1 MLSSLCS
8 YWFLWELDTVL
19 VAESCP
25 YLSVII
31 TSFNQGKLLLEAVD
45 SYERHSNQC
54 SSELLVIDDGSECIE
69 TLRILDILE
78 TKGYTV
84 LRQENM
90 GLPQARNNA
99 LSSATGKVILFLDDD
114 NRLLAPYFTIG
125 LQLMRDDSAIDVV
138 YGDRL
143 EFGEW
148 DRLVQIGDID
158 PDELWTMNRIDNC
171 ALIRHS
177 YLDRCGG
184 YEVKLTG
191 LGFEDWELWLN
202 GLSQE
207 SGLKLKYL
215 NLPCFEYRVR
225 SNSMLNHLFKS
236 KELQNRLMEFLKA
249 KYPGRVGHG
258 GFQ

>member
-1 MLSSLCS
+1 M
-8 YWFLWELDTVL
+8 
-19 VAESCP
+19 
-25 YLSVII
+25 
-31 TSFNQGKLLLEAVD
+31 LEAVD

-54 SSELLVIDDGSECIE
+54 SSELLVIDDGSECLE
-69 TLRILDILE
+69 TLRILDMLE
-78 TKGYTV
+78 TKGYMV

-99 LSSATGKVILFLDDD
+99 LSSACGKVILFLDDD

-125 LQLMRDDSAIDVV
+125 LQLMRDDSAVDVV

-148 DRLVQIGDID
+148 DRLVQIGDIN
-158 PDELWTMNRIDNC
+158 PEEIWTMNRIDNC
-171 ALIRHS
+171 ALIRRS

-191 LGFEDWELWLN
+191 LGFEDWELWLK
-202 GLSQE
+202 GLSHE
-207 SGLKLKYL
+207 LGLSLGYI
-215 NLPCFEYRVR
+215 NLPCFEYRIR
-225 SNSMLNHLFKS
+225 RKSMIHRLFNS
-236 KELQNRLMEFLKA
+236 KELQDQLMRVLNT